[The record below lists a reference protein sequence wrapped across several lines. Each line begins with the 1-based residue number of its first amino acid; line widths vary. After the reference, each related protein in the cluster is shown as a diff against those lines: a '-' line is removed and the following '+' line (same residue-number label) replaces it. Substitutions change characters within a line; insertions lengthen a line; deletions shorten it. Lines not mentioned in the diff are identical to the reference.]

1 MRPACD
7 EGHAIEANDQKVAL
21 VVFISLPL
29 QPIRELMQHL
39 LPSNWLK
46 VTQLCFVNTVL
57 HRAFLVGFCFYPSRC
72 ILLSCCVRSVTYNEF
87 KDQKVL
93 FVEICFMYLWC
104 FLFFEALTK
113 TAPSSLGNERT
124 RVFNN
129 CLPTLETFQRSR
141 CKVVIVCPVKLFA
154 VKAFN
159 ILCVSLM

>member
-87 KDQKVL
+87 KDRKVL

-113 TAPSSLGNERT
+113 TPPVLWEMRELLCLATVCPLWKCSRGLDARLLLSVLSSSL
-124 RVFNN
+124 
-129 CLPTLETFQRSR
+129 LSR
-141 CKVVIVCPVKLFA
+141 LLIFFVWV
-154 VKAFN
+154 
-159 ILCVSLM
+159 